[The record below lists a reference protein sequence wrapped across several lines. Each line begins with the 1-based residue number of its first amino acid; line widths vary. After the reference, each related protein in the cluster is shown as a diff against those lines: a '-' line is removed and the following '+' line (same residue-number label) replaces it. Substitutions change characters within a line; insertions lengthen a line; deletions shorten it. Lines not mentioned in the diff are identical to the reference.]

1 MNAVGKAFRLILD
14 DPNASLKQIVIA
26 GYASPEGSLAFN
38 TALAQKRAESF
49 KNYLQHNLDMPQDDK
64 LFELYNGREDWDG
77 LRRLVAASD
86 MEYRQEALDII
97 DSYTIEQEERKTKL
111 KQLAGGKPYAYMLE
125 SFYPSLRNAGYLQ
138 VYYDIDR
145 TASIATAVTDENGRT
160 TWIDP
165 DSPEN
170 IGVTLINK
178 AMKHM
183 TAGDYETALKELETQ
198 RDNPAAQNYIGVCF
212 MMKGDYDQAETFL
225 RKAEK
230 NGDQYAPIN
239 LEHIRQAK
247 RIEF

>member
-1 MNAVGKAFRLILD
+1 MLGSTLKKRINLIL
-14 DPNASLKQIVIA
+14 SISSKISSSVSSIRFL
-26 GYASPEGSLAFN
+26 F
-38 TALAQKRAESF
+38 TF
-49 KNYLQHNLDMPQDDK
+49 K
-64 LFELYNGREDWDG
+64 W
-77 LRRLVAASD
+77 
-86 MEYRQEALDII
+86 
-97 DSYTIEQEERKTKL
+97 
-111 KQLAGGKPYAYMLE
+111 
-125 SFYPSLRNAGYLQ
+125 
-138 VYYDIDR
+138 
-145 TASIATAVTDENGRT
+145 TASIATAVTDESGRT

>member
-1 MNAVGKAFRLILD
+1 
-14 DPNASLKQIVIA
+14 
-26 GYASPEGSLAFN
+26 
-38 TALAQKRAESF
+38 
-49 KNYLQHNLDMPQDDK
+49 
-64 LFELYNGREDWDG
+64 
-77 LRRLVAASD
+77 
-86 MEYRQEALDII
+86 MEYRQEVLDII

-111 KQLAGGKPYAYMLE
+111 KQLAEGKPYAYMLD

-183 TAGDYETALKELETQ
+183 TAGDYETALKELETDELVQ
-198 RDNPAAQNYIGVCF
+198 RVQYNEMPLRVEYFLTEKGRDLLPIFYAISQWGMKYI
-212 MMKGDYDQAETFL
+212 
-225 RKAEK
+225 
-230 NGDQYAPIN
+230 P
-239 LEHIRQAK
+239 
-247 RIEF
+247 